1 MNSLGMWGPREGR
14 AHRSLPTTADARTL
28 AARRLPRLIFD
39 FIDGGAG
46 YETAIELNQADLLA
60 LRLLPRVLVDVQ
72 GEDIGTTFLGRRYNL
87 PFGIAPMGMCDL
99 AWPGTDR
106 AFAAEASQRGFP
118 VCVSTASSTT
128 LEDMQRLSDG
138 HAWFQLYVTGS
149 IETAMG
155 FVDRAAKA
163 GYEHLLLTVDV
174 PKLGK
179 RPRDLRNG
187 FETPFRIR
195 APQFLDFALHPRW
208 SVGSLLA
215 GTPRMA
221 NFGTG
226 PNAKG
231 YDRKA
236 VRAGADWAFLARLRD
251 HWKGKLVVKGVLSPD
266 DARAIKEAG
275 ADAVYV
281 SNHGGRQ
288 LDSAPSTI
296 SSLPAI
302 RAATGPDYP
311 LIFDGGVRSGEDV
324 VKALA
329 SGADFVMLG
338 RPFLYAM
345 AADGARGVSSLLDS
359 LSSDV
364 AVALAQVGLRRVGD
378 ISEAILSPPVT
389 RRPGGAKPVLLRGS
403 GAGK

>member
-1 MNSLGMWGPREGR
+1 M
-14 AHRSLPTTADARTL
+14 PTAADARAL
-28 AARRLPRLIFD
+28 AAGRLPRLIFD

-60 LRLLPRVLVDVQ
+60 MRLMPRVLADVQ
-72 GEDIGTTFLGRRYNL
+72 GEDLGTTFLGRRYNL

-99 AWPGTDR
+99 AWPGTDK

-118 VCVSTASSTT
+118 LCVSTASSTT
-128 LEDMQRLSDG
+128 LEEMLRLSDG

-149 IETAMG
+149 IDTAMR
-155 FVDRAAKA
+155 FVDRAASA
-163 GYEHLLLTVDV
+163 GYANLLLTVDV

-187 FETPFRIR
+187 FETPFRIK
-195 APQFLDFALHPRW
+195 APQFLDFAMHPRW
-208 SVGSLLA
+208 SIGTLMA
-215 GTPRMA
+215 GKPRMA

-226 PNAKG
+226 PNTKG

-236 VRAGADWAFLARLRD
+236 PRDGADWSFLTRLRD
-251 HWKGKLVVKGVLSPD
+251 HWKGKLIVKGVLSTE
-266 DARAIKEAG
+266 DAVAIRDAG
-275 ADAVYV
+275 ADAIYV

-296 SSLPAI
+296 SALPAI
-302 RAATGPDYP
+302 RAAVGPDYP
-311 LIFDGGVRSGEDV
+311 LLFDGGVRSGEDV

-329 SGADFVMLG
+329 SGANFVLLG

-345 AADGARGVSSLLDS
+345 AADGARGVSSFLDS
-359 LSSDV
+359 LTSDV
-364 AVALAQVGLRRVGD
+364 AVALAQVGLKRVED
-378 ISEAILSPPVT
+378 IDEAILAST
-389 RRPGGAKPVLLRGS
+389 SARKSGGAKPILLRGS
-403 GAGK
+403 GAGS

>member
-1 MNSLGMWGPREGR
+1 M
-14 AHRSLPTTADARTL
+14 L

-46 YETAIELNQADLLA
+46 YETAIELNQADLLG
-60 LRLLPRVLVDVQ
+60 LRLMPRVLVDIQ
-72 GEDIGTTFLGRRYNL
+72 GEDLERSFLGRRYKL

-106 AFAAEASQRGFP
+106 TFATQASQRGFP
-118 VCVSTASSTT
+118 LCVSTASSTT
-128 LEDMQRLSDG
+128 LEDIQKLSDG

-149 IETAMG
+149 IETAMRL
-155 FVDRAAKA
+155 VDRAAGA
-163 GYEHLLLTVDV
+163 GYENLLLTVDV

-195 APQFLDFALHPRW
+195 PAQFLDFAVHPRW
-208 SVGSLLA
+208 SIGTLLA
-215 GTPRMA
+215 GTPHMA
-221 NFGTG
+221 NFGSG
-226 PNAKG
+226 PTSKG

-236 VRAGADWAFLARLRD
+236 TRAGADRDFLGRLRD
-251 HWKGKLVVKGVLSPD
+251 HWKGRLVVKGVMSPE
-266 DARAIKEAG
+266 DAVAIRDAG

-296 SSLPAI
+296 SVLPAI
-302 RAATGPDYP
+302 RAAVGPNYP
-311 LIFDGGVRSGEDV
+311 LLFDGGLRSGEDI

-345 AADGARGVSSLLDS
+345 AAGGSRGVTSYLDS
-359 LSSDV
+359 LTSELAIV
-364 AVALAQVGLRRVGD
+364 LAQVGLKRIEDVN
-378 ISEAILSPPVT
+378 ETILVSPPSGRFCGT
-389 RRPGGAKPVLLRGS
+389 ESILLRGS
-403 GAGK
+403 GVAQ